1 MARVSDTM
9 PAVSEPKDKRPYR
22 DSRLAV
28 NLRDLISY
36 QADSVNAWATAR
48 GLNQSTI
55 NRIANGSMDCTVS
68 LLFVIAD
75 ATGYEPWQLLHPD
88 FDPRATPPLADERAM
103 RVAAIFSQI
112 SGEKD
117 KRRAESIME
126 QFAPE
131 EPAPAE
137 HAPSSRHSHSG

>member
-1 MARVSDTM
+1 M
-9 PAVSEPKDKRPYR
+9 PAVSDTKDKRPHR

-28 NLRDLISY
+28 NLRELIAY
-36 QADSVNAWATAR
+36 QSDSVNAWATAR

-55 NRIANGSMDCTVS
+55 NRIANGTTDCTVS
-68 LLFVIAD
+68 ALFAIAD

-112 SGEKD
+112 NGEID

-131 EPAPAE
+131 ESVPSEPL
-137 HAPSSRHSHSG
+137 PSSRHSHSG